1 MEPCVGGSQRDTRGI
16 GRPNSPTQA
25 HELCPEAP
33 LCLSRASNE
42 RPLVLITLR
51 AHTGDMTDS
60 IVWCIE
66 CRSCGGHGFRRHKRQ
81 VTTTAFL
88 RDGWT
93 SVFTSAPGRIT
104 HSQGDE
110 YKLVAFAQA
119 ALVLV
124 LIIFVTPIWI
134 TSVRALA
141 RSYRRQGGMD
151 T

>member
-66 CRSCGGHGFRRHKRQ
+66 CRNCGGQGFRRHKRQ

-88 RDGWT
+88 PHGWT
-93 SVFTSAPGRIT
+93 SVFTSVPGTVT
-104 HSQGDE
+104 HSQGDK
-110 YKLVAFAQA
+110 YKLTAFARA

-124 LIIFVTPIWI
+124 MIILVTPIWI
-134 TSVRALA
+134 TSVRTLA
-141 RSYRRQGGMD
+141 HSYRRQ
-151 T
+151 